1 MTRRKNQF
9 GKSRTVDNPYAVY
22 KMPHMNFEWRIL
34 KTYKLPENEAK
45 NPYSVWF
52 VAARSDLTYGSWEY
66 GDNYIKDILNHGHLT
81 SSTEEW
87 DEIYSPV
94 EKN

>member
-1 MTRRKNQF
+1 MTRRKNLF

-45 NPYSVWF
+45 NP
-52 VAARSDLTYGSWEY
+52 
-66 GDNYIKDILNHGHLT
+66 
-81 SSTEEW
+81 
-87 DEIYSPV
+87 
-94 EKN
+94 